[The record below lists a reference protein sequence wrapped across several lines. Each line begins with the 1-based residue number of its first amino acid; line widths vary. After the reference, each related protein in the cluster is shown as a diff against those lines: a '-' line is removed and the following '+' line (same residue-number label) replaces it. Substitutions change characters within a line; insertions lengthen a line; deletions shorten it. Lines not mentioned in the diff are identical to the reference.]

1 MKAPN
6 KCIKFNTNHTYWIK
20 THQNTTGPT
29 LLLPFSVP
37 YVLPGWEHGRPERLG
52 LTGGY
57 ARGMP
62 GGVFE
67 SSADSSARA
76 STYPHLPNHNKYT
89 KTVQHDQ
96 KSDRISKISHNPP
109 KSIKIMQSIA
119 FLAGDPGN
127 KIDHI
132 AEMSST
138 ISKWTEHNLKRY
150 LNLMKTNGL
159 NDYNLKMN
167 RVQPQHVNEP
177 NEKPM
182 VWTEYNPK
190 WAEDNVKM
198 LINVSKTKGLNRV
211 QPQSESTTWKS
222 WQNQWK
228 PMVWTEYN
236 LKMNRVPALNVNQPN
251 GNQGFESITNPKW
264 TEHNLWILI
273 KLMWTKGLNRVQPQN
288 EPRTI

>member
-1 MKAPN
+1 
-6 KCIKFNTNHTYWIK
+6 
-20 THQNTTGPT
+20 
-29 LLLPFSVP
+29 
-37 YVLPGWEHGRPERLG
+37 
-52 LTGGY
+52 
-57 ARGMP
+57 
-62 GGVFE
+62 
-67 SSADSSARA
+67 
-76 STYPHLPNHNKYT
+76 
-89 KTVQHDQ
+89 
-96 KSDRISKISHNPP
+96 
-109 KSIKIMQSIA
+109 MQSIA

-198 LINVSKTKGLNRV
+198 VINVSKTK
-211 QPQSESTTWKS
+211 
-222 WQNQWK
+222 
-228 PMVWTEYN
+228 VWTEYN
-236 LKMNRVPALNVNQPN
+236 LKVKVQPGNPDKINENRW
-251 GNQGFESITNPKW
+251 FEPSTTSKW
-264 TEHNLWILI
+264 TEYQLWMLINL
-273 KLMWTKGLNRVQPQN
+273 METKGLNRLQIQN
-288 EPRTI
+288 EPSTTSEY